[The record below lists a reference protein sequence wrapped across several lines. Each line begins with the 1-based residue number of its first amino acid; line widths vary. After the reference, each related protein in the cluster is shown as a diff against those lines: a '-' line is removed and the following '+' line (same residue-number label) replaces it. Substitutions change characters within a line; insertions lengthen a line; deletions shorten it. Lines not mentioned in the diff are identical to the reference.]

1 MEFKK
6 IQLNGF
12 KSFAD
17 KTNFLIEE
25 GLTGI
30 VGPNGCG
37 KSNIVESLRWVM
49 GETSKSNIVE
59 SLRWVMGET
68 SAKSM
73 RGSGMEDVIFNG
85 TSNKASKNIAEVSID
100 VENKNNEGP
109 VQYRDLDQISV
120 RRKIEKDKG
129 SKFYINDKEVRARDA
144 QMFFADLST
153 GAHSPSM
160 ISQGRIGALVTAK
173 PTDRRAILEEA
184 AGISGLHVRRHEA
197 ELRLGAAENNLK
209 RADEL
214 RRQQEKQLAN
224 LQKQA
229 EEATKYKLISEE
241 IKKIEAGLYYLK
253 LLEIDKEIK
262 IENEINNEAEG
273 EVEGFNN
280 KIKIENE
287 INNEAEGEVEG
298 FNNKITE
305 LENLIKIAT
314 DKVSPLRE
322 KNIENL
328 SRIQRLNLELQS
340 LDEENTRIQDEI
352 ESINKSISTLD
363 EDINRERG
371 IIIDANS
378 NEKRLK
384 EEKADLIEID
394 SKYFETEKLSN
405 EDLENAKKEL
415 KKEQEAVDE
424 VVNNIAEGS
433 INISLGP
440 IKNVKNSINRAKE
453 LINSNEI
460 QQAVTL
466 LDRCNMELDNF
477 LNDLKNEKSRQ
488 ELLNVNEKS
497 QNIKQLQEK
506 YADAYSKNQSIKN
519 ESIKRNE
526 RIKTIETEI
535 ESWKNLLSN
544 SEKMVAELIE
554 RKNKLSDQL
563 KKLENQPRVQAERK
577 GQISENL
584 RISDKEKV
592 DNDIVIE
599 ETDKRIETLRT
610 ELNEIQEQSI
620 QIRERKASS
629 GATIEG
635 LQKRKSDLLDRI
647 NSELNLSED
656 NILENSNLNGVEE
669 LPNAI
674 DQEDALD
681 KKKQERES
689 LGSVN
694 LKADEETSKYEDEI
708 KKMEQDRSDLVTA
721 IVKLKDS
728 INELN
733 QKGRERLIEAFEKV
747 NRKFNEVYTKL
758 FNGGNAK
765 LELVDSDDPLEAGLE
780 MLVSPPGKRLQS
792 ITLLSG
798 GEQALTALS
807 LIFAVFLTNPS
818 PICVLDEVDA
828 PLDDAN
834 VTRFCNLLEELIK
847 ITNTKFIIVTHHAL
861 TMSKMNR
868 LYGVTMPE
876 KGISQLVAVDLQKAE
891 SMVA

>member
-17 KTNFLIEE
+17 KTNFLIEG

-37 KSNIVESLRWVM
+37 
-49 GETSKSNIVE
+49 KSNIVE

-73 RGSGMEDVIFNG
+73 RGSGMEDVIFSG
-85 TSNKASKNIAEVSID
+85 TSNKASKNIAEVS
-100 VENKNNEGP
+100 VTVANENKEGP
-109 VQYRDLDQISV
+109 IQFRELDEVNV

-229 EEATKYKLISEE
+229 EEATKYKNISNE

-253 LLEIDKEIK
+253 LLEIDKEIRV
-262 IENEINNEAEG
+262 ENEINTEAEG
-273 EVEGFNN
+273 EVSGYNN
-280 KIKIENE
+280 KIL
-287 INNEAEGEVEG
+287 
-298 FNNKITE
+298 E
-305 LENLIKIAT
+305 LEKFIKSET
-314 DKVSPLRE
+314 DKVAPLRE

-328 SRIQRLNLELQS
+328 SKIQRLNLELQS
-340 LDEENTRIQDEI
+340 LDEENARIQDEI
-352 ESINKSISTLD
+352 ENIKKSLQTFD
-363 EDINRERG
+363 EDINREKG
-371 IIIDANS
+371 IVIDANS

-384 EEKADLIEID
+384 EEKNELIEID
-394 SKYFETEKLSN
+394 SKYYETEKQSN
-405 EDLENAKKEL
+405 EDLDAAKNRL
-415 KKEQEAVDE
+415 KVEIDKV
-424 VVNNIAEGS
+424 
-433 INISLGP
+433 
-440 IKNVKNSINRAKE
+440 KE
-453 LINSNEI
+453 LINSKNNEEAI
-460 QQAVTL
+460 SVL
-466 LDRCNMELDNF
+466 ESC
-477 LNDLKNEKSRQ
+477 K
-488 ELLNVNEKS
+488 
-497 QNIKQLQEK
+497 IIIEK
-506 YADAYSKNQSIKN
+506 YAESYSKNQNIKK

-526 RIKTIETEI
+526 RINIIDKEI

-544 SEKMVAELIE
+544 SEKMITELSE
-554 RKNKLSDQL
+554 RKNKLNLQL
-563 KKLENQPRVQAERK
+563 EKLDNQPKLQAEKK
-577 GQISENL
+577 GQISEGL
-584 RISDKEKV
+584 RISEEEK
-592 DNDIVIE
+592 NENESIISI
-599 ETDKRIETLRT
+599 TDEKIETLRS

-629 GATIEG
+629 GATVEG
-635 LQKRKSDLLDRI
+635 LKKRKSDLVDRI
-647 NSELNLSED
+647 NSELELSET
-656 NILENSNLNGVEE
+656 NILENSNLFGMEE
-669 LPNAI
+669 LPDAVN
-674 DQEDALD
+674 QEDLLD
-681 KKKQERES
+681 KKKQEREK

-694 LKADEETSKYEDEI
+694 LKADEETNKYETEI
-708 KKMEQDRSDLVTA
+708 KKMEQDRADLVTA

-733 QKGRERLIEAFEKV
+733 QKGRERLTEAFDKV

-758 FNGGNAK
+758 FNGGSAK

-834 VTRFCNLLEELIK
+834 VTRFCSLLEELIK

>member
-17 KTNFLIEE
+17 KTNFLIEN

-37 KSNIVESLRWVM
+37 
-49 GETSKSNIVE
+49 KSNIVE

-73 RGSGMEDVIFNG
+73 RGSGMEDVIFSG
-85 TSNKASKNIAEVSID
+85 TSNKASKNIAEVS
-100 VENKNNEGP
+100 VTVANEKNEGP
-109 VQYRDLDQISV
+109 IQYRELDEVNV

-129 SKFYINDKEVRARDA
+129 SKFYINGKEVRAKDA

-160 ISQGRIGALVTAK
+160 ISQGRIGAIVTAK

-197 ELRLGAAENNLK
+197 ELRLSAAENNLK

-214 RRQQEKQLAN
+214 RRQQERQLVN

-229 EEATKYKLISEE
+229 EEAARYKNMSED

-253 LLEIDKEIK
+253 LLEIDKEIRV
-262 IENEINNEAEG
+262 ENEINVEAET
-273 EVEGFNN
+273 EVTDFN
-280 KIKIENE
+280 K
-287 INNEAEGEVEG
+287 
-298 FNNKITE
+298 KITD
-305 LENLIKIAT
+305 LENLIKSETEKIT
-314 DKVSPLRE
+314 PLRE

-328 SRIQRLNLELQS
+328 SKIQRLNLELQS

-352 ESINKSISTLD
+352 ENIKKTLQTFE
-363 EDINRERG
+363 EDIGREKG
-371 IIIDANS
+371 IVIDANS

-384 EEKADLIEID
+384 EEKNELIEID
-394 SKYFETEKLSN
+394 SKYYDTEKQSDN
-405 EDLENAKKEL
+405 DLNNSKEKL
-415 KKEQEAVDE
+415 KIEIEKV
-424 VVNNIAEGS
+424 
-433 INISLGP
+433 
-440 IKNVKNSINRAKE
+440 KE
-453 LINSNEI
+453 LINSQKHQE
-460 QQAVTL
+460 AL
-466 LDRCNMELDNF
+466 SALDNCKI
-477 LNDLKNEKSRQ
+477 LIEA
-488 ELLNVNEKS
+488 
-497 QNIKQLQEK
+497 
-506 YADAYSKNQSIKN
+506 YAGSYSKNENIKK
-519 ESIKRNE
+519 ESVKRNE
-526 RIKTIETEI
+526 RIKIIDTEI
-535 ESWKNLLSN
+535 ESWKNLLLN
-544 SEKMVAELIE
+544 SEKMVAQLTE
-554 RKNKLSDQL
+554 RRSKLNDQLNKLD
-563 KKLENQPRVQAERK
+563 NQPKLQDEKK
-577 GQISENL
+577 GQITEGLRISEKEKDENEEIINSTDEKIENL
-584 RISDKEKV
+584 RSQ
-592 DNDIVIE
+592 
-599 ETDKRIETLRT
+599 
-610 ELNEIQEQSI
+610 LNEIQEQSI

-635 LQKRKSDLLDRI
+635 LKKRKSDLVDRI
-647 NSELNLSED
+647 NSELNLSEE
-656 NILENSNLNGVEE
+656 NILENSNLFGIEE
-669 LPNAI
+669 LPDAVN
-674 DQEDALD
+674 QEDLLD
-681 KKKQERES
+681 KKKQEREK

-694 LKADEETSKYEDEI
+694 LKADEETNKYETEI
-708 KKMEQDRSDLVTA
+708 KKMEDDRVDLVTA
-721 IVKLKDS
+721 IIKLKES

-733 QKGRERLIEAFEKV
+733 QKGRERLIEAFDRV
-747 NRKFNEVYTKL
+747 DRKFNEVYTKL

-765 LELVDSDDPLEAGLE
+765 LELVDDDDPLEAGLE

-834 VTRFCNLLEELIK
+834 VTRFCSLLEELTK
-847 ITNTKFIIVTHHAL
+847 ITDTKFIIVTHHAL

>member
-1 MEFKK
+1 MQFKK

-17 KTNFLIEE
+17 KTNFLIED

-37 KSNIVESLRWVM
+37 
-49 GETSKSNIVE
+49 KSNIVE

-73 RGSGMEDVIFNG
+73 RGSGMEDVIFSG
-85 TSNKASKNIAEVSID
+85 TSNKSSKNIAEVSVTVSND
-100 VENKNNEGP
+100 NNEGP
-109 VQYRDLDQISV
+109 IQFRELDEVNV

-214 RRQQEKQLAN
+214 RRQQERQLAN

-229 EEATKYKLISEE
+229 EEATKYKNISDE

-262 IENEINNEAEG
+262 VENEINTEAEG
-273 EVEGFNN
+273 EVS
-280 KIKIENE
+280 
-287 INNEAEGEVEG
+287 G

-305 LENLIKIAT
+305 LEKQIKFETEKIT
-314 DKVSPLRE
+314 PLRE

-328 SRIQRLNLELQS
+328 SKIQRLNLDLQN
-340 LDEENTRIQDEI
+340 LDEENNRIQDEI
-352 ESINKSISTLD
+352 KNIKKSLQTFDDDIS
-363 EDINRERG
+363 REKG
-371 IIIDANS
+371 IVIDANS

-384 EEKADLIEID
+384 EEKNELIEID
-394 SKYFETEKLSN
+394 SKYYQTEKLSN
-405 EDLENAKKEL
+405 EDLDNAKSKLNLEID
-415 KKEQEAVDE
+415 KV
-424 VVNNIAEGS
+424 
-433 INISLGP
+433 
-440 IKNVKNSINRAKE
+440 KE
-453 LINSNEI
+453 LINSKKNDEAI
-460 QQAVTL
+460 IA
-466 LDRCNMELDNF
+466 LDSCKLIIEEYADNY
-477 LNDLKNEKSRQ
+477 SR
-488 ELLNVNEKS
+488 N
-497 QNIKQLQEK
+497 QNIKK
-506 YADAYSKNQSIKN
+506 
-519 ESIKRNE
+519 ESVKRNQ
-526 RIKTIETEI
+526 RIGVIDKEI
-535 ESWKNLLSN
+535 DSWKNLLSN
-544 SEKMVAELIE
+544 SEKMVTELTD
-554 RKNKLSDQL
+554 RKNKLSQQL
-563 KKLENQPRVQAERK
+563 DKLDNQPKLQAEKK
-577 GQISENL
+577 GQISEGL
-584 RISDKEKV
+584 RISEQEK
-592 DNDIVIE
+592 NENEKIINT
-599 ETDKRIETLRT
+599 TDEKIETLRT
-610 ELNEIQEQSI
+610 QLNEIQEQSI

-635 LQKRKSDLLDRI
+635 LKKRKNDLIDRI
-647 NSELNLSED
+647 NSELNLTEE
-656 NILENSNLNGVEE
+656 NILENSNLFGAEE
-669 LPNAI
+669 LPDAVN
-674 DQEDALD
+674 QEDLLD
-681 KKKQERES
+681 KKKQEREK

-694 LKADEETSKYEDEI
+694 LKADEETNKYETEI
-708 KKMEQDRSDLVTA
+708 KKMEQDRADLVTA
-721 IVKLKDS
+721 IIKLKDS

-807 LIFAVFLTNPS
+807 LVFAVFLTNPS

-834 VTRFCNLLEELIK
+834 VTRFCSLLEELTK

>member
-17 KTNFLIEE
+17 KTNFLIED

-37 KSNIVESLRWVM
+37 
-49 GETSKSNIVE
+49 KSNIVE

-73 RGSGMEDVIFNG
+73 RGSGMEDVIFSG
-85 TSNKASKNIAEVSID
+85 TSNKTSKNIAEVS
-100 VENKNNEGP
+100 VTVANENNEGP
-109 VQYRDLDQISV
+109 VQFRDLDEISV

-129 SKFYINDKEVRARDA
+129 SKFYINNKEVRARDA

-229 EEATKYKLISEE
+229 EEATKYKNMSDE

-262 IENEINNEAEG
+262 IENEINTEAEG
-273 EVEGFNN
+273 EVSGFNE
-280 KIKIENE
+280 KISEIENF
-287 INNEAEGEVEG
+287 I
-298 FNNKITE
+298 KTE
-305 LENLIKIAT
+305 TE
-314 DKVSPLRE
+314 KVNPLRE

-328 SRIQRLNLELQS
+328 SKIQRLNLELQG

-352 ESINKSISTLD
+352 ENIKKSLRTFD
-363 EDINRERG
+363 EDINREKG
-371 IIIDANS
+371 IVIDANS

-384 EEKADLIEID
+384 EEKSELIEID
-394 SKYFETEKLSN
+394 SKYYDTEKKSN
-405 EDLENAKKEL
+405 EDLDNSKNKLRKEID
-415 KKEQEAVDE
+415 KV
-424 VVNNIAEGS
+424 
-433 INISLGP
+433 
-440 IKNVKNSINRAKE
+440 KE
-453 LINSNEI
+453 LINL
-460 QQAVTL
+460 Q
-466 LDRCNMELDNF
+466 
-477 LNDLKNEKSRQ
+477 KNSEAIVVL
-488 ELLNVNEKS
+488 ENC
-497 QNIKQLQEK
+497 QLIIEE
-506 YADAYSKNQSIKN
+506 YADSYSKNQNIKKD
-519 ESIKRNE
+519 SVKRNE
-526 RIKTIETEI
+526 RISIIDKEI

-544 SEKMVAELIE
+544 SEKMVSELTD
-554 RKNKLSDQL
+554 RKNKLNLQL
-563 KKLENQPRVQAERK
+563 EKLDNQPKLQAEKK
-577 GQISENL
+577 GQISEGL
-584 RISDKEKV
+584 RISEKEKE
-592 DNDIVIE
+592 DNESIIHS
-599 ETDKRIETLRT
+599 TDEKIDTLRAQ
-610 ELNEIQEQSI
+610 LNEVQEQSI

-635 LQKRKSDLLDRI
+635 LKKRKSDLIDRI
-647 NSELNLSED
+647 TSELNLTEE
-656 NILENSNLNGVEE
+656 NILENSSLYGAED
-669 LPNAI
+669 LPDAVN
-674 DQEDALD
+674 QEDLLD
-681 KKKQERES
+681 KKRQEREK

-694 LKADEETSKYEDEI
+694 LKADEETNKYEAEI
-708 KKMEQDRSDLVTA
+708 KKMEQDRADLVSA

-765 LELVDSDDPLEAGLE
+765 LELIDSEDPLEAGLE
-780 MLVSPPGKRLQS
+780 LLVSPPGKRLQS

-834 VTRFCNLLEELIK
+834 VTRFCNLLDELTK
-847 ITNTKFIIVTHHAL
+847 ITQTRFVIVTHHAL
-861 TMSKMNR
+861 TMSKMNK

-876 KGISQLVAVDLQKAE
+876 KGISQLVAVDLEKAE

>member
-17 KTNFLIEE
+17 KTNFLIEN

-37 KSNIVESLRWVM
+37 
-49 GETSKSNIVE
+49 KSNIVE

-73 RGSGMEDVIFNG
+73 RGSGMEDVIFSG
-85 TSNKASKNIAEVSID
+85 TSNKASKNIAEVS
-100 VENKNNEGP
+100 VTVTNEKNEGP
-109 VQYRDLDQISV
+109 IQYRELDEVNV

-160 ISQGRIGALVTAK
+160 ISQGRIGAIVTAK
-173 PTDRRAILEEA
+173 PADRRAILEEA

-197 ELRLGAAENNLK
+197 ELRLNAAENNLK

-214 RRQQEKQLAN
+214 RRQQERQLVN

-229 EEATKYKLISEE
+229 EEAARYKNMSE
-241 IKKIEAGLYYLK
+241 
-253 LLEIDKEIK
+253 EIK
-262 IENEINNEAEG
+262 IENEINVEAET
-273 EVEGFNN
+273 EVTDFNN
-280 KIKIENE
+280 KI
-287 INNEAEGEVEG
+287 AD
-298 FNNKITE
+298 
-305 LENLIKIAT
+305 LENLIKT
-314 DKVSPLRE
+314 ETEKVTPLRE

-328 SRIQRLNLELQS
+328 SKIQRLNLELQS

-352 ESINKSISTLD
+352 ENIKKTLQTFE
-363 EDINRERG
+363 EDIGREKG
-371 IIIDANS
+371 IVIDANS

-384 EEKADLIEID
+384 EEKNELIEID
-394 SKYFETEKLSN
+394 SKYYETEKQSDN
-405 EDLENAKKEL
+405 DLNTSKDKLQSEIEK
-415 KKEQEAVDE
+415 V
-424 VVNNIAEGS
+424 
-433 INISLGP
+433 
-440 IKNVKNSINRAKE
+440 KE
-453 LINSNEI
+453 LINSQKNQEAI
-460 QQAVTL
+460 SA
-466 LDRCNMELDNF
+466 LDNC
-477 LNDLKNEKSRQ
+477 K
-488 ELLNVNEKS
+488 LLIEA
-497 QNIKQLQEK
+497 
-506 YADAYSKNQSIKN
+506 YAGSYSKNENIKK
-519 ESIKRNE
+519 ESVKRNE
-526 RIKTIETEI
+526 RIKVIDTEI
-535 ESWKNLLSN
+535 ESWKNLLLN
-544 SEKMVAELIE
+544 SEKMVSQLTE
-554 RKNKLSDQL
+554 RRSKLNDQL
-563 KKLENQPRVQAERK
+563 SKLDNQPKLQAEKK
-577 GQISENL
+577 GQITEGLRISEKEKKENEEIINSTDEKIENL
-584 RISDKEKV
+584 R
-592 DNDIVIE
+592 
-599 ETDKRIETLRT
+599 LQ
-610 ELNEIQEQSI
+610 LNEIQEQSI

-629 GATIEG
+629 GATVEG
-635 LQKRKSDLLDRI
+635 LKKRKNDLIDRI
-647 NSELNLSED
+647 NSELNLSEE
-656 NILENSNLNGVEE
+656 NILENSNLFGVEE
-669 LPNAI
+669 LPDAVN
-674 DQEDALD
+674 QEDLLD
-681 KKKQERES
+681 KKKQEREK

-694 LKADEETSKYEDEI
+694 LKADEETNKYETEI
-708 KKMEQDRSDLVTA
+708 KKMESDRVDLVTA
-721 IVKLKDS
+721 IVKLKES

-733 QKGRERLIEAFEKV
+733 QKGRERLIEAFDKV
-747 NRKFNEVYTKL
+747 DRKFNEVYTKL
-758 FNGGNAK
+758 FNGGSAK
-765 LELVDSDDPLEAGLE
+765 LELVDADDPLEAGLE

-834 VTRFCNLLEELIK
+834 VTRFCNLLDELTK
-847 ITNTKFIIVTHHAL
+847 ITDTKFIIVTHHAL

>member
-1 MEFKK
+1 MKFKK
-6 IQLNGF
+6 LELTGF
-12 KSFAD
+12 KSFFD
-17 KTNFLIEE
+17 KTTFYIED

-37 KSNIVESLRWVM
+37 
-49 GETSKSNIVE
+49 KSNIVE

-73 RGSGMEDVIFNG
+73 RGSGMEDVIFSG
-85 TSNKASKNIAEVSID
+85 TSNKPSKNIAEVS
-100 VENKNNEGP
+100 VQLVNEKNEGP
-109 VQYRDLDQISV
+109 IQFRELNEINI

-197 ELRLGAAENNLK
+197 ELRLNAAENNLK

-229 EEATKYKLISEE
+229 EEANKYKNISNE

-262 IENEINNEAEG
+262 VENEINTEAEG
-273 EVEGFNN
+273 EVSDYNT
-280 KIKIENE
+280 KISD
-287 INNEAEGEVEG
+287 
-298 FNNKITE
+298 F
-305 LENLIKIAT
+305 ENLIKMET
-314 DKVSPLRE
+314 DKVLPLRE

-328 SRIQRLNLELQS
+328 SKIQRLNLELQN

-352 ESINKSISTLD
+352 ENIKKSLQTLD
-363 EDINRERG
+363 DDINREKG
-371 IIIDANS
+371 IVIDANS

-384 EEKADLIEID
+384 EEKNELIEID
-394 SKYFETEKLSN
+394 SKYYETEKNSN
-405 EDLENAKKEL
+405 TDLDNIKNKLDSEIDQIKEL
-415 KKEQEAVDE
+415 INLKKNQEAVDAI
-424 VVNNIAEGS
+424 NNFKIIIEEYA
-433 INISLGP
+433 
-440 IKNVKNSINRAKE
+440 NS
-453 LINSNEI
+453 
-460 QQAVTL
+460 
-466 LDRCNMELDNF
+466 
-477 LNDLKNEKSRQ
+477 
-488 ELLNVNEKS
+488 
-497 QNIKQLQEK
+497 
-506 YADAYSKNQSIKN
+506 YSKNQNIKN
-519 ESIKRNE
+519 ESIKRKE
-526 RIKTIETEI
+526 RIDIIDQEI
-535 ESWKNLLSN
+535 KSWKNLLSN
-544 SEKMVAELIE
+544 SEKMVAELSD
-554 RKNKLSDQL
+554 RKNKLNSQL
-563 KKLENQPRVQAERK
+563 EKLDNQPKLQAEKK
-577 GQISENL
+577 GQISEGL
-584 RISDKEKV
+584 RISEEEKNE
-592 DNDIVIE
+592 NDIIINT
-599 ETDKRIETLRT
+599 TDEKIVSLRAQ
-610 ELNEIQEQSI
+610 LNEIQEQSI

-635 LQKRKSDLLDRI
+635 LKKRKMDLIDRI
-647 NSELNLSED
+647 NSELNLTEE
-656 NILENSNLNGVEE
+656 NILENSNLYGAEE
-669 LPNAI
+669 LPDAVN
-674 DQEDALD
+674 QEDLLD
-681 KKKQERES
+681 KKKQEREK

-694 LKADEETSKYEDEI
+694 LKADEETNKYETEI
-708 KKMEQDRSDLVTA
+708 KKMEQDRVDLVTA
-721 IVKLKDS
+721 IMKLKNS

-733 QKGRERLIEAFEKV
+733 QKGRERLIDAFEKV

-834 VTRFCNLLEELIK
+834 VTRFCSLLEELIK
-847 ITNTKFIIVTHHAL
+847 ITNTKFVIVTHHAL

>member
-17 KTNFLIEE
+17 KTNFLIEN

-37 KSNIVESLRWVM
+37 
-49 GETSKSNIVE
+49 KSNIVE

-73 RGSGMEDVIFNG
+73 RGSGMEDVIFSG
-85 TSNKASKNIAEVSID
+85 TSNKASKNIAEVS
-100 VENKNNEGP
+100 VTVTNEKNEGP
-109 VQYRDLDQISV
+109 IQYRELDEVNV

-160 ISQGRIGALVTAK
+160 ISQGRIGAIVTAK
-173 PTDRRAILEEA
+173 PADRRAILEEA

-197 ELRLGAAENNLK
+197 ELRLNAAENNLK

-214 RRQQEKQLAN
+214 RRQQERQLVN

-229 EEATKYKLISEE
+229 EEAARYKNMSEE

-262 IENEINNEAEG
+262 IENEINVEAET
-273 EVEGFNN
+273 EVTDFNN
-280 KIKIENE
+280 KI
-287 INNEAEGEVEG
+287 AD
-298 FNNKITE
+298 
-305 LENLIKIAT
+305 LENLIKT
-314 DKVSPLRE
+314 ETEKVTPLRE

-328 SRIQRLNLELQS
+328 SKIQRLNLELQS

-352 ESINKSISTLD
+352 ENIKKTLQTFE
-363 EDINRERG
+363 EDIGREKG
-371 IIIDANS
+371 IVIDANS

-384 EEKADLIEID
+384 EEKNELIEID
-394 SKYFETEKLSN
+394 SKYYDTEKQSDN
-405 EDLENAKKEL
+405 DLNTSKDKLQSEIEK
-415 KKEQEAVDE
+415 V
-424 VVNNIAEGS
+424 
-433 INISLGP
+433 
-440 IKNVKNSINRAKE
+440 KE
-453 LINSNEI
+453 LINSQKNQEAI
-460 QQAVTL
+460 SA
-466 LDRCNMELDNF
+466 LDNC
-477 LNDLKNEKSRQ
+477 K
-488 ELLNVNEKS
+488 LLIEA
-497 QNIKQLQEK
+497 
-506 YADAYSKNQSIKN
+506 YAGSYSKNENIKK
-519 ESIKRNE
+519 ESVKRNE
-526 RIKTIETEI
+526 RIKVIDTEI

-544 SEKMVAELIE
+544 SEKMVSQLTE
-554 RKNKLSDQL
+554 RRSKLNDQL
-563 KKLENQPRVQAERK
+563 SKLDNQPKLQAEKK
-577 GQISENL
+577 GQITEGLRISEEEKKENEEIINSTDEKIENL
-584 RISDKEKV
+584 R
-592 DNDIVIE
+592 
-599 ETDKRIETLRT
+599 LQ
-610 ELNEIQEQSI
+610 LNEIQEQSI

-629 GATIEG
+629 GATVEG
-635 LQKRKSDLLDRI
+635 LKKRKNDLIDRI
-647 NSELNLSED
+647 NSELNLSEE
-656 NILENSNLNGVEE
+656 NILENSNLFGIEE
-669 LPNAI
+669 LPDAVN
-674 DQEDALD
+674 QEDLLD
-681 KKKQERES
+681 KKKQEREK

-694 LKADEETSKYEDEI
+694 LKADEETNKYETEI
-708 KKMEQDRSDLVTA
+708 KKMESDRVDLVTA
-721 IVKLKDS
+721 ILKLKES

-733 QKGRERLIEAFEKV
+733 QKGRERLIEAFDKV
-747 NRKFNEVYTKL
+747 DRKFNEVYTKL
-758 FNGGNAK
+758 FNGGSAK
-765 LELVDSDDPLEAGLE
+765 LELVDADDPLEAGLE

-834 VTRFCNLLEELIK
+834 VTRFCNLLDELTK
-847 ITNTKFIIVTHHAL
+847 ITDTKFIIVTHHAL

>member
-17 KTNFLIEE
+17 KTNFLIEN

-37 KSNIVESLRWVM
+37 
-49 GETSKSNIVE
+49 KSNIVE

-73 RGSGMEDVIFNG
+73 RGSGMEDVIFSG
-85 TSNKASKNIAEVSID
+85 TSNKASKNIAEVSVTITN
-100 VENKNNEGP
+100 EKNEGP
-109 VQYRDLDQISV
+109 IQYRELDEVNV

-160 ISQGRIGALVTAK
+160 ISQGRIGAIVTAK
-173 PTDRRAILEEA
+173 PADRRAILEEA

-197 ELRLGAAENNLK
+197 ELRLNAAENNLK

-214 RRQQEKQLAN
+214 RRQQERQLVN

-229 EEATKYKLISEE
+229 EEAARYKNMSEE

-262 IENEINNEAEG
+262 IENEINVEAET
-273 EVEGFNN
+273 EVTDFNN
-280 KIKIENE
+280 KI
-287 INNEAEGEVEG
+287 AD
-298 FNNKITE
+298 
-305 LENLIKIAT
+305 LENLIKT
-314 DKVSPLRE
+314 ETEKVTPLRE

-328 SRIQRLNLELQS
+328 SKIQRLNLELQS

-352 ESINKSISTLD
+352 ENIKKTLQTFE
-363 EDINRERG
+363 EDIGREKG
-371 IIIDANS
+371 IVIDANS

-384 EEKADLIEID
+384 EEKNELIEID
-394 SKYFETEKLSN
+394 SKYYDTEKQSDN
-405 EDLENAKKEL
+405 DLNTSKDKLQSEIEK
-415 KKEQEAVDE
+415 V
-424 VVNNIAEGS
+424 
-433 INISLGP
+433 
-440 IKNVKNSINRAKE
+440 KE
-453 LINSNEI
+453 LINSQKNQEAI
-460 QQAVTL
+460 SA
-466 LDRCNMELDNF
+466 LDNC
-477 LNDLKNEKSRQ
+477 K
-488 ELLNVNEKS
+488 LLIEA
-497 QNIKQLQEK
+497 
-506 YADAYSKNQSIKN
+506 YAGSYSKNENIKK
-519 ESIKRNE
+519 ESVKRNE
-526 RIKTIETEI
+526 RIKVIDTEI

-544 SEKMVAELIE
+544 SEKMVSQLTE
-554 RKNKLSDQL
+554 RRSKLNDQL
-563 KKLENQPRVQAERK
+563 SKLDNQPKLQAEKK
-577 GQISENL
+577 GQITEGLRISEEEKKENEEIINSTDEKIENL
-584 RISDKEKV
+584 R
-592 DNDIVIE
+592 
-599 ETDKRIETLRT
+599 LQ
-610 ELNEIQEQSI
+610 LNEIQEQSI

-629 GATIEG
+629 GATVEG
-635 LQKRKSDLLDRI
+635 LKKRKNDLIDRI
-647 NSELNLSED
+647 NSELNLSEE
-656 NILENSNLNGVEE
+656 NILENSNLFGVEE
-669 LPNAI
+669 LPDAVN
-674 DQEDALD
+674 QEDLLD
-681 KKKQERES
+681 KKKQEREK

-694 LKADEETSKYEDEI
+694 LKADEETNKYETEI
-708 KKMEQDRSDLVTA
+708 KKMESDRVDLVTA
-721 IVKLKDS
+721 IVKLKES

-733 QKGRERLIEAFEKV
+733 QKGRERLIEAFDKV
-747 NRKFNEVYTKL
+747 DRKFNEVYTKL
-758 FNGGNAK
+758 FNGGSAK
-765 LELVDSDDPLEAGLE
+765 LELVDADDPLEAGLE

-834 VTRFCNLLEELIK
+834 VTRFCNLLDELTK
-847 ITNTKFIIVTHHAL
+847 ITDTKFIIVTHHAL

>member
-17 KTNFLIEE
+17 KTEFLIED

-37 KSNIVESLRWVM
+37 KSNIVESLRW
-49 GETSKSNIVE
+49 T
-59 SLRWVMGET
+59 MGET

-73 RGSGMEDVIFNG
+73 RGSGMEDVIFSG
-85 TSNKASKNIAEVSID
+85 TSNKPSKNIAEVSITL
-100 VENKNNEGP
+100 KNDKNEGP
-109 VQYRDLDQISV
+109 VQFKEIDEINV

-129 SKFYINDKEVRARDA
+129 SKFYINNKEVRARDA

-197 ELRLGAAENNLK
+197 ELRLTAAENNLK

-214 RRQQEKQLAN
+214 RRQQERQLAN

-229 EEATKYKLISEE
+229 EEATKYKNISDE

-253 LLEIDKEIK
+253 LLEIDKEIRV
-262 IENEINNEAEG
+262 ENEINFEAED
-273 EVEGFNN
+273 EVSGYNN
-280 KIKIENE
+280 QISELDNRIKSE
-287 INNEAEGEVEG
+287 
-298 FNNKITE
+298 TE
-305 LENLIKIAT
+305 
-314 DKVSPLRE
+314 KVSPLRE

-328 SRIQRLNLELQS
+328 SKIQRLNLELKS
-340 LDEENTRIQDEI
+340 LDEENTRTQEEI
-352 ESINKSISTLD
+352 ENIKKSLQTLD
-363 EDINRERG
+363 EDISREKG

-384 EEKADLIEID
+384 EEKNELIEID
-394 SKYFETEKLSN
+394 SKYYETEKKSN
-405 EDLENAKKEL
+405 EDLDQSKSELRNEIENIKNLIYSKKND
-415 KKEQEAVDE
+415 EAINVLE
-424 VVNNIAEGS
+424 NFENNIDKYANS
-433 INISLGP
+433 FS
-440 IKNVKNSINRAKE
+440 KN
-453 LINSNEI
+453 
-460 QQAVTL
+460 
-466 LDRCNMELDNF
+466 
-477 LNDLKNEKSRQ
+477 
-488 ELLNVNEKS
+488 
-497 QNIKQLQEK
+497 QNIKK
-506 YADAYSKNQSIKN
+506 
-519 ESIKRNE
+519 ESVKRNE
-526 RIKTIETEI
+526 RINIIGTEI

-544 SEKMVAELIE
+544 SEKMVNELTE
-554 RKNKLSDQL
+554 RKNKFNLL
-563 KKLENQPRVQAERK
+563 LEKLDKQPKIQAEKK

-584 RISDKEKV
+584 RISEKEKSE
-592 DNDIVIE
+592 NDKIIN
-599 ETDKRIETLRT
+599 ETDEKIENLRIQ
-610 ELNEIQEQSI
+610 LNQIQEQSI

-629 GATIEG
+629 SATIEG
-635 LQKRKSDLLDRI
+635 LKKRKNDLIDRI
-647 NSELNLSED
+647 NSELNLEEK
-656 NILENSNLNGVEE
+656 NILENSNLYGVEE
-669 LPNAI
+669 LPDAVN
-674 DQEDALD
+674 QEDLLD
-681 KKKQERES
+681 KKKQEREK

-694 LKADEETSKYEDEI
+694 LKADEETNKFESEI
-708 KKMEQDRSDLVTA
+708 KKMEKDRTDLVTA
-721 IVKLKDS
+721 IVKLKES

-733 QKGRERLIEAFEKV
+733 QKGRERLIEAFDKV

>member
-12 KSFAD
+12 KSFAE

-37 KSNIVESLRWVM
+37 KSNIVESLRWC
-49 GETSKSNIVE
+49 
-59 SLRWVMGET
+59 MGET

-85 TSNKASKNIAEVSID
+85 TSNKPSKNIAEVSINLTN
-100 VENKNNEGP
+100 ESNEGP
-109 VQYRDLDQISV
+109 NQYKDLKDIEIK
-120 RRKIEKDKG
+120 RKIEKDKG
-129 SKFYINDKEVRARDA
+129 SKFYINGKEVRAKDA

-153 GAHSPSM
+153 GAHSPSI

-173 PTDRRAILEEA
+173 PVERRAILEEA
-184 AGISGLHVRRHEA
+184 AGIAGLHVRRHEA
-197 ELRLGAAENNLK
+197 ELRLNSAENNLK

-214 RRQQEKQLAN
+214 RRQQEKQLFN

-241 IKKIEAGLYYLK
+241 IKKIEAGLYFLR
-253 LLEIDKEIK
+253 LRDIDNEIK
-262 IENEINNEAEG
+262 LENEINVDA
-273 EVEGFNN
+273 
-280 KIKIENE
+280 ENE
-287 INNEAEGEVEG
+287 VKN
-298 FNNKITE
+298 FNSKLEEIEKKISE
-305 LENLIKIAT
+305 ESE
-314 DKVSPLRE
+314 KVNPIRD

-328 SRIQRLNLELQS
+328 SKIQRLNLELKN
-340 LDEENTRIQDEI
+340 LDEESDRIRGEI
-352 ESINKSISTLD
+352 ENIKSSLKTID
-363 EDINRERG
+363 DDADREKS

-384 EEKADLIEID
+384 EEKNELIEID
-394 SKYFETEKLSN
+394 SKYYETEKQSN
-405 EDLENAKKEL
+405 QDLNNTKNIL
-415 KKEQEAVDE
+415 DQEIERVKDLIKMNKGEEA
-424 VVNNIAEGS
+424 
-433 INISLGP
+433 IS
-440 IKNVKNSINRAKE
+440 S
-453 LINSNEI
+453 
-460 QQAVTL
+460 
-466 LDRCNMELDNF
+466 LDNF
-477 LNDLKNEKSRQ
+477 KKIIEDYSD
-488 ELLNVNEKS
+488 S
-497 QNIKQLQEK
+497 
-506 YADAYSKNQSIKN
+506 YSKNQSIKK
-519 ESIKRNE
+519 ESVKRNE
-526 RIKTIETEI
+526 RIKVIEKEI
-535 ESWKNLLSN
+535 ESWKNLFIN
-544 SEKMVAELIE
+544 SEKMINELNE
-554 RKNKLSDQL
+554 RKLKLTNKLEELQ
-563 KKLENQPRVQAERK
+563 KQPQSQAEKK
-577 GQISENL
+577 GQISEGLRLSEKEKIENESFIDEIDNKIVNL
-584 RISDKEKV
+584 R
-592 DNDIVIE
+592 N
-599 ETDKRIETLRT
+599 
-610 ELNEIQEQSI
+610 ELNTTKESSI
-620 QIRERKASS
+620 EIRERKASS

-635 LQKRKSDLLDRI
+635 LNKRRNDLLDRVDA
-647 NSELNLSED
+647 ELNLNEK
-656 NILENSNLNGVEE
+656 NILEFSNLELKDDFPDAVTQEE
-669 LPNAI
+669 LL
-674 DQEDALD
+674 DAKKRERD
-681 KKKQERES
+681 K

-694 LKADEETSKYEDEI
+694 LRADEETNKYEIEI
-708 KKMEQDRSDLVTA
+708 KKMEKDREDLVNALT
-721 IVKLKDS
+721 KLKES

-733 QKGRERLIEAFEKV
+733 QKGRERLLEAFEKV

-765 LELVDSDDPLEAGLE
+765 LELVDSEDPLDAGLE

-834 VTRFCNLLEELIK
+834 VTRFCNLLEQLTD
-847 ITNTKFIIVTHHAL
+847 ITSTKFIIVTHHAL
-861 TMSKMNR
+861 TMSKMDR

>member
-12 KSFAD
+12 KSFAE
-17 KTNFLIEE
+17 KTNFLIEH

-37 KSNIVESLRWVM
+37 
-49 GETSKSNIVE
+49 KSNIVE

-85 TSNKASKNIAEVSID
+85 TSNKSSKNIAEVSISVD
-100 VENKNNEGP
+100 NASHDGP
-109 VQYRDLDQISV
+109 MQYKDLDHIEV

-184 AGISGLHVRRHEA
+184 ANISGLHVRRHEA
-197 ELRLGAAENNLK
+197 ELRLNAAETNLK

-253 LLEIDKEIK
+253 LLDIDNEIR

-273 EVEGFNN
+273 EVSNFNQQ
-280 KIKIENE
+280 I
-287 INNEAEGEVEG
+287 AQ
-298 FNNKITE
+298 F
-305 LENLIKIAT
+305 ENLIKTET

-328 SRIQRLNLELQS
+328 SKIQRLNLELQN
-340 LDEENTRIQDEI
+340 LDEENVRTQDEI
-352 ESINKSISTLD
+352 ENIKKSLKTIE
-363 EDINRERG
+363 EDIDREKG
-371 IIIDANS
+371 IVIDANS
-378 NEKRLK
+378 NERRLK
-384 EEKADLIEID
+384 EEKAELIEID

-405 EDLENAKKEL
+405 EDLEKAKNLL
-415 KKEQEAVDE
+415 KDEQKSVDE
-424 VVNNIAEGS
+424 IINIFADGNINIA
-433 INISLGP
+433 IGP
-440 IKNVKNSINRAKE
+440 IKNVKNTITRAKE
-453 LINSNEI
+453 LINNNEI
-460 QQAVTL
+460 SQALTL
-466 LDRCNMELDNF
+466 LDRCQIEIDSFLDN
-477 LNDLKNEKSRQ
+477 LEDEESKKKLSNINEKNE
-488 ELLNVNEKS
+488 
-497 QNIKQLQEK
+497 NIKLLQEK
-506 YADAYSKNQSIKN
+506 YADSFSKNQSIKK
-519 ESIKRNE
+519 ESVKRNE
-526 RIKTIETEI
+526 RIKAIESEV

-544 SEKMVAELIE
+544 SEKMVSELTE
-554 RKNKLSDQL
+554 RKNKLLSQLNERDQ
-563 KKLENQPRVQAERK
+563 QPKAQAERK
-577 GQISENL
+577 GQITEGL
-584 RISDKEKV
+584 RISQNEKIE
-592 DNDIVIE
+592 NEKIIE
-599 ETDKRIETLRT
+599 ETDKKINSLRL
-610 ELNEIQEQSI
+610 ELNDVQERSI

-635 LQKRKSDLLDRI
+635 LKKRKEDLLERVS
-647 NSELNLSED
+647 SELNLEEND
-656 NILENSNLNGVEE
+656 ILENSNLNGVEE
-669 LPNAI
+669 LPDSVA
-674 DQEDALD
+674 QEDALD
-681 KKKQERES
+681 KKKNEREK

-694 LKADEETSKYEDEI
+694 LRADEETSKYEIEI
-708 KKMEQDRSDLVTA
+708 KKMEQDREDLVSA
-721 IVKLKDS
+721 IIKLKES

-733 QKGRERLIEAFEKV
+733 QKGRERLLEAFEKV

-834 VTRFCNLLEELIK
+834 VTRFCGLLDDLTK
-847 ITNTKFIIVTHHAL
+847 ITDTKFIIVTHHAL

>member
-17 KTNFLIEE
+17 KANFLIED

-37 KSNIVESLRWVM
+37 KSNIVESLRWA
-49 GETSKSNIVE
+49 
-59 SLRWVMGET
+59 MGET

-73 RGSGMEDVIFNG
+73 RGSGMEDVIFSG
-85 TSNKASKNIAEVSID
+85 TSNKASKNIAEVSITIA
-100 VENKNNEGP
+100 NQNNEGP
-109 VQYRDLDQISV
+109 IQYRELDEIHV

-197 ELRLGAAENNLK
+197 ELRLSAAENNLK

-241 IKKIEAGLYYLK
+241 IKKIESGLYYLR
-253 LLEIDKEIK
+253 LIEIDKEIR
-262 IENEINNEAEG
+262 IENEINAEAEVG
-273 EVEGFNN
+273 VSGYNN
-280 KIKIENE
+280 KINE
-287 INNEAEGEVEG
+287 FEKQI
-298 FNNKITE
+298 K
-305 LENLIKIAT
+305 LET
-314 DKVSPLRE
+314 DRVTPLRS

-328 SRIQRLNLELQS
+328 SKIQRLNLELQN
-340 LDEENTRIQDEI
+340 LDEENNRIQDEI
-352 ESINKSISTLD
+352 KAIKESLQTLD
-363 EDINRERG
+363 EDINREKG

-384 EEKADLIEID
+384 EEKSDLIEVD

-405 EDLENAKKEL
+405 EELENAKNKL
-415 KKEQEAVDE
+415 NDEQKLIDK
-424 VVNNIAEGS
+424 VVNSIAEGPL
-433 INISLGP
+433 NISLGP
-440 IKNVKNSINRAKE
+440 IQNVKNTINRAKE
-453 LINSNEI
+453 LIESNEI
-460 QQAVTL
+460 NQATTL
-466 LDRCNMELDNF
+466 LDRCNIELDNF
-477 LNDLKNEKSRQ
+477 LKNIKDDKSRN
-488 ELLNVNEKS
+488 ELLGISKKS
-497 QNIKQLQEK
+497 KNIKSLQEK
-506 YADAYSKNQSIKN
+506 YADAYSKNESIKK
-519 ESIKRNE
+519 ESLKRNE
-526 RIKTIETEI
+526 RIKTIGTEI

-544 SEKMVAELIE
+544 SEKMVIELDE
-554 RKNKLSDQL
+554 RKNKLNSQL
-563 KKLENQPRVQAERK
+563 ELLENQPRTQAEKK

-584 RISDKEKV
+584 RISDKEK
-592 DNDIVIE
+592 NNNEIIIN
-599 ETDKRIETLRT
+599 ETDEKIEHLRT
-610 ELNEIQEQSI
+610 ELNNAQEESI

-635 LQKRKSDLLDRI
+635 LNKRKSDLLDRVS
-647 NSELNLSED
+647 SELDLTEE
-656 NILENSNLNGVEE
+656 NILENSNLNGVED
-669 LPNAI
+669 LPNHV
-674 DQEDALD
+674 DQEDLLD
-681 KKKQERES
+681 KKKQVREK

-694 LKADEETSKYEDEI
+694 LKADEETNKYEVEI
-708 KKMEQDRSDLVTA
+708 KKMEQDRADLVTA
-721 IVKLKDS
+721 IAKLKES

-733 QKGRERLIEAFEKV
+733 QKGRDRLVEAFEKV

-834 VTRFCNLLEELIK
+834 VTRFCSLLEDLTK

>member
-12 KSFAD
+12 KSFAE
-17 KTNFLIEE
+17 KTNFLVES

-37 KSNIVESLRWVM
+37 KSNIVESLRWC
-49 GETSKSNIVE
+49 
-59 SLRWVMGET
+59 MGET

-73 RGSGMEDVIFNG
+73 RGSGMEDVIFSG
-85 TSNKASKNIAEVSID
+85 TSNKPSKNIAEVSIALSN
-100 VENKNNEGP
+100 ENKDGP
-109 VQYRDLDQISV
+109 YQYKDLDEIQI

-129 SKFYINDKEVRARDA
+129 SKFYINDKEVRAKDA

-153 GAHSPSM
+153 GAHSPSL

-173 PTDRRAILEEA
+173 PVDRRAILEEA
-184 AGISGLHVRRHEA
+184 AGIAGLHVRRHEA
-197 ELRLGAAENNLK
+197 ELRLNAAENNLK

-214 RRQQEKQLAN
+214 RKQQEKQLLN

-241 IKKIEAGLYYLK
+241 IKKIEAGLYYLRLK
-253 LLEIDKEIK
+253 DIDHEINL
-262 IENEINNEAEG
+262 ENEINDEAEN
-273 EVEGFNN
+273 EVNKFNET
-280 KIKIENE
+280 I
-287 INNEAEGEVEG
+287 A
-298 FNNKITE
+298 E
-305 LENLIKIAT
+305 LEKQIKFET
-314 DKVSPLRE
+314 DKVNPIRE

-328 SRIQRLNLELQS
+328 SKIQRLNLELQN
-340 LDEENTRIQDEI
+340 LDEENERIKEEINNIKSSVKIIDED
-352 ESINKSISTLD
+352 EDREKSIV
-363 EDINRERG
+363 
-371 IIIDANS
+371 IDANS

-384 EEKADLIEID
+384 EEKNELIEVD
-394 SKYFETEKLSN
+394 SKYYETEKKSN
-405 EDLENAKKEL
+405 EDLEIAKNKLKDEQDKVDQILSTFNLDNL
-415 KKEQEAVDE
+415 KK
-424 VVNNIAEGS
+424 NINV
-433 INISLGP
+433 INKVKEDIIK
-440 IKNVKNSINRAKE
+440 IKNLIDEQKISDAQSLLEECQINLSF
-453 LINSNEI
+453 LIQKINDEDNEI
-460 QQAVTL
+460 KISKIGS
-466 LDRCNMELDNF
+466 
-477 LNDLKNEKSRQ
+477 KNED
-488 ELLNVNEKS
+488 
-497 QNIKQLQEK
+497 IKKLQEN
-506 YADAYSKNQSIKN
+506 YADNYSKNQGIKK

-544 SEKMVAELIE
+544 SERMVNQLND
-554 RKNKLSDQL
+554 RKNKLL
-563 KKLENQPRVQAERK
+563 NKLSELEKQPQSQAEKK
-577 GQISENL
+577 GQISESL
-584 RISDKEKV
+584 RIAEKEKQE
-592 DNDIVIE
+592 NEIVIE
-599 ETDKRIETLRT
+599 ETGNKIDSLRV
-610 ELNEIQEQSI
+610 ELNHTKENTI

-629 GATIEG
+629 GATIDG
-635 LQKRKSDLLDRI
+635 LKKRKDDLLERVKT
-647 NSELNLSED
+647 ELNLSEN
-656 NILENSNLNGVEE
+656 NILEFSNLEINKEFPDAVTQEE
-669 LPNAI
+669 L
-674 DQEDALD
+674 LD
-681 KKKQERES
+681 SRKREREK

-694 LKADEETSKYEDEI
+694 LRADEETNKYETEI
-708 KKMEQDRSDLVTA
+708 KKKEQDRQDLVTA
-721 IVKLKDS
+721 ILKLKES

-733 QKGRERLIEAFEKV
+733 YKGRERLLEAFEKI

-765 LELVDSDDPLEAGLE
+765 LELVDSDDPLDAGLE

-834 VTRFCNLLEELIK
+834 VTRFCNLLEELTK
-847 ITNTKFIIVTHHAL
+847 ITSTQFIIVTHHAL
-861 TMSKMNR
+861 TMSKMDR

-891 SMVA
+891 TMVA

>member
-17 KTNFLIEE
+17 KTNFLIEK

-37 KSNIVESLRWVM
+37 KSNIVESLRWA
-49 GETSKSNIVE
+49 
-59 SLRWVMGET
+59 MGET

-73 RGSGMEDVIFNG
+73 RGSGMEDVIFSG

-100 VENKNNEGP
+100 LDNKNNEGP
-109 VQYRDLDQISV
+109 VQYRELDQINV

-160 ISQGRIGALVTAK
+160 ISQGRIGSLVTAK

-229 EEATKYKLISEE
+229 EEATKYKLITGE

-273 EVEGFNN
+273 EVEGFNS
-280 KIKIENE
+280 KIS
-287 INNEAEGEVEG
+287 
-298 FNNKITE
+298 E
-305 LENLIKIAT
+305 LENLIKLAT

-352 ESINKSISTLD
+352 ESIKKSIQTLD
-363 EDINRERG
+363 EDISRERG

-384 EEKADLIEID
+384 EEKTDLIDID

-405 EDLENAKKEL
+405 DELENAKREL

-424 VVNNIAEGS
+424 VVSTIAEGTL
-433 INISLGP
+433 NISIGP
-440 IKNVKNSINRAKE
+440 IKNVKNSINRVKE
-453 LINSNEI
+453 LIDSNEI
-460 QQAVTL
+460 HQAVTL

-477 LNDLKNEKSRQ
+477 LSDLKDEKSRG
-488 ELLNVNEKS
+488 ELLSVNQKS
-497 QNIKQLQEK
+497 QNIKLLQEK

-535 ESWKNLLSN
+535 ESWKNLLAN
-544 SEKMVAELIE
+544 SEKMVAELTE
-554 RKNKLSDQL
+554 RKNKFTAQL
-563 KKLENQPRVQAERK
+563 TELDNQPKVQAERK

-584 RISDKEKV
+584 RISDKDKI
-592 DNDIVIE
+592 DNDVVIE
-599 ETDKRIETLRT
+599 ETDQSIELLRSQ
-610 ELNEIQEQSI
+610 LNEIQEQSI

-635 LQKRKSDLLDRI
+635 LDKRKSDLLDRI
-647 NSELNLSED
+647 NSELDLSEE
-656 NILENSNLNGVEE
+656 NILENSNLNGIEE
-669 LPNAI
+669 LPNAV
-674 DQEDALD
+674 DQEDDLD
-681 KKKQERES
+681 KKKQEREK

-694 LKADEETSKYEDEI
+694 LKADEETSKYKDEI
-708 KKMEQDRSDLVTA
+708 KKMEQDRADLVTA
-721 IVKLKDS
+721 IMKLKDS

-861 TMSKMNR
+861 TMSKMHR

>member
-1 MEFKK
+1 
-6 IQLNGF
+6 
-12 KSFAD
+12 
-17 KTNFLIEE
+17 
-25 GLTGI
+25 
-30 VGPNGCG
+30 
-37 KSNIVESLRWVM
+37 
-49 GETSKSNIVE
+49 
-59 SLRWVMGET
+59 
-68 SAKSM
+68 
-73 RGSGMEDVIFNG
+73 
-85 TSNKASKNIAEVSID
+85 
-100 VENKNNEGP
+100 
-109 VQYRDLDQISV
+109 
-120 RRKIEKDKG
+120 
-129 SKFYINDKEVRARDA
+129 
-144 QMFFADLST
+144 MFFADLST

-229 EEATKYKLISEE
+229 EEASKYKLITEE
-241 IKKIEAGLYYLK
+241 IKKIEAGLYHLK
-253 LLEIDKEIK
+253 LIEIDKEIR

-273 EVEGFNN
+273 EVEGFNT
-280 KIKIENE
+280 KISE
-287 INNEAEGEVEG
+287 I
-298 FNNKITE
+298 
-305 LENLIKIAT
+305 ENLIKSAT

-340 LDEENTRIQDEI
+340 LDEENTRTQDEI
-352 ESINKSISTLD
+352 ESIKKSLQTLD
-363 EDINRERG
+363 EDISRERG

-384 EEKADLIEID
+384 EEKTDLIEID

-405 EDLENAKKEL
+405 EELEDAKNKLKE
-415 KKEQEAVDE
+415 EQKAVDE
-424 VVNNIAEGS
+424 VVSNIAEGS
-433 INISLGP
+433 INISVGP
-440 IKNVKNSINRAKE
+440 IKNVKNSINRVKE
-453 LINSNEI
+453 LIDSNEI
-460 QQAVTL
+460 NQAVTL

-477 LNDLKNEKSRQ
+477 LNDLKNERSRE
-488 ELLNVNEKS
+488 ELLSVNEKS

-526 RIKTIETEI
+526 RIKTIETEV

-544 SEKMVAELIE
+544 SEKMVGELTD
-554 RKNKLSDQL
+554 RKNKLLDQL
-563 KKLENQPRVQAERK
+563 KELDNQPKIQAERK

-584 RISDKEKV
+584 RISNKEKI
-592 DNDIVIE
+592 DNDSVID
-599 ETDKRIETLRT
+599 ETDKQIENLRSQ
-610 ELNEIQEQSI
+610 LNEIQEQSI

-647 NSELNLSED
+647 NSELNLTEE
-656 NILENSNLNGVEE
+656 NILENSNLNGIED
-669 LPNAI
+669 LPNPV
-674 DQEDALD
+674 DQEDTLD
-681 KKKQERES
+681 KKKQEREK

-694 LKADEETSKYEDEI
+694 LKADEETSKYEEEI

-728 INELN
+728 IDELN
-733 QKGRERLIEAFEKV
+733 QKGRQRLIEAFEKV

-834 VTRFCNLLEELIK
+834 VTRFCSLLEELIK

>member
-17 KTNFLIEE
+17 KTNFLIED

-37 KSNIVESLRWVM
+37 KSNIVES
-49 GETSKSNIVE
+49 I
-59 SLRWVMGET
+59 RWVMGET
-68 SAKSM
+68 SAKSL
-73 RGSGMEDVIFNG
+73 RGSGMEDVIFSG
-85 TSNKASKNIAEVSID
+85 TSNKPSKNIAEVSIT
-100 VENKNNEGP
+100 VKNDSGEGP
-109 VQYRDLDQISV
+109 IQYREVNEINV

-129 SKFYINDKEVRARDA
+129 SKFYINDKEVRARDS

-214 RRQQEKQLAN
+214 RKQQERQLAN

-229 EEATKYKLISEE
+229 EEASKYKNITDE

-253 LLEIDKEIK
+253 LMEIDKEIT
-262 IENEINNEAEG
+262 IENEINKEAEG
-273 EVEGFNN
+273 EVSGFN
-280 KIKIENE
+280 ER
-287 INNEAEGEVEG
+287 
-298 FNNKITE
+298 ITE
-305 LENLIKIAT
+305 IEKLIKLET
-314 DKVSPLRE
+314 EKVTPLRE

-328 SRIQRLNLELQS
+328 SKIQRLNLELQS
-340 LDEENTRIQDEI
+340 LDKENTRTQEEI
-352 ESINKSISTLD
+352 ENIKKSLTTLD
-363 EDINRERG
+363 EDVSREKG

-384 EEKADLIEID
+384 EEKSDLIEVD
-394 SKYFETEKLSN
+394 SKYFETEKKSN
-405 EDLENAKKEL
+405 EDLDNSKNNL
-415 KKEQEAVDE
+415 IDE
-424 VVNNIAEGS
+424 IGK
-433 INISLGP
+433 IKTLIS
-440 IKNVKNSINRAKE
+440 
-453 LINSNEI
+453 SN
-460 QQAVTL
+460 QNDTA
-466 LDRCNMELDNF
+466 LDS
-477 LNDLKNEKSRQ
+477 LNDLEK
-488 ELLNVNEKS
+488 
-497 QNIKQLQEK
+497 IIDK
-506 YADAYSKNQSIKN
+506 YADSYSKNQNIKK
-519 ESIKRNE
+519 ESVKRNE
-526 RIKTIETEI
+526 RIKIIEKEI

-544 SEKMVAELIE
+544 SEKMVNELTG
-554 RKNKLSDQL
+554 RKNNLTNQL
-563 KKLENQPRVQAERK
+563 EILDNQPKIQAEKK

-584 RISDKEKV
+584 RNSEEEKEENEKII
-592 DNDIVIE
+592 ND
-599 ETDKRIETLRT
+599 TDEKIDSLRT
-610 ELNEIQEQSI
+610 KLNEIQEQSI

-629 GATIEG
+629 GATVEG
-635 LQKRKSDLLDRI
+635 LRKRKNDLIDRI
-647 NSELNLSED
+647 TSELNLTEE
-656 NILENSNLNGVEE
+656 NILENSNLNGIEE
-669 LPNAI
+669 LPDAVN
-674 DQEDALD
+674 QEDLLD
-681 KKKQERES
+681 KKKQEREK

-694 LKADEETSKYEDEI
+694 LKADEETNKYETEI
-708 KKMEQDRSDLVTA
+708 KKMESDRADLVTA

-733 QKGRERLIEAFEKV
+733 QKGRERLVEAFEKV

-765 LELVDSDDPLEAGLE
+765 LELVDSEDPLEAGLE

-834 VTRFCNLLEELIK
+834 VTRFCNLLDELTK